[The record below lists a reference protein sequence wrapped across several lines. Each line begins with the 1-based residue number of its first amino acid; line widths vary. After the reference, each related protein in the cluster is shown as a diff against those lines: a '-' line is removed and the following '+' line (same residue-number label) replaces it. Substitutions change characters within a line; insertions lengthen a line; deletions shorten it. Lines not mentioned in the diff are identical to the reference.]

1 MSLHRPDTTTYFADG
16 NTFERSLVVPSRA
29 QSIGL
34 TNAGIAASY
43 PAALL
48 DAWPEAVHGY
58 LTDPANGPV
67 VLMATPATSSAFR
80 RVGALLRRLGIPYRT
95 ARP

>member
-1 MSLHRPDTTTYFADG
+1 MPHRPFDTTTYFADG
-16 NTFERSLVVPSRA
+16 NTYDRSLVVPTRA

-34 TNAGIAASY
+34 TAAGIPASY

-48 DAWPEAVHGY
+48 DAWPEAVSGY
-58 LTDPANGPV
+58 LGDPDNGPV
-67 VLMATPATSSAFR
+67 VLLPTPATSSAFR
-80 RVGALLRRLGIPYRT
+80 RVAALLRRFGIPYRT